1 MRISNWSSDVCSS
14 DLRGYGAIQPHQTIP
29 GYQRFHVGQL
39 DLTAIKAFSNVLG
52 ADQILMINEIG
63 FTQIYDLPNLSRLQL
78 ETGDPNRTHHS
89 IGQEAKGPNAFPTL
103 NQHRQTSGFA
113 DKFAWGY
120 GSIIVGDYNDNRKST
135 RP

>member
-89 IGQEAKGPNAFPTL
+89 RSEEHTSELQSLMRISYAVFCLKKKNHKLTTHL
-103 NQHRQTSGFA
+103 KKHRVHNYT
-113 DKFAWGY
+113 
-120 GSIIVGDYNDNRKST
+120 
-135 RP
+135 